1 MGDLPNIHGNKNEHN
16 QRSSSYQKNTLQNIF
31 HKLAATKKI
40 VRRNYEYMPEQRFY
54 QITHAALMKKRHKN
68 MKYKT
73 CLPRV
78 GPMISIQK

>member
-40 VRRNYEYMPEQRFY
+40 VRRNYEYMPEPKVLPDYTCCFNE
-54 QITHAALMKKRHKN
+54 KKHKN
-68 MKYKT
+68 MKYKS
-73 CLPRV
+73 CLPRA
-78 GPMISIQK
+78 GLMISIQK